1 MAGGLGW
8 ARWWLADP
16 VKWRI
21 VEWGGQGCSWLVRQQ
36 LVDPVVPYL
45 CADKLG
51 GTKGEQNRPCNPRAP
66 VKGNKASNH
75 RLKAPVGIVAVGE
88 TPSLIGEFVGETHR
102 VPECTQTHPPRNQ
115 HQKGPLCLWVTRE
128 VTESQQRAEQA
139 PLFPLGPLPYVQ
151 HHSTPTWVAS
161 PW

>member
-1 MAGGLGW
+1 M
-8 ARWWLADP
+8 
-16 VKWRI
+16 KWRI

-36 LVDPVVPYL
+36 LVDPAVPYL

-88 TPSLIGEFVGETHR
+88 TPSLIGESIGETHR
-102 VPECTQTHPPRNQ
+102 ALERAQTHPFGNQ
-115 HQKGPLCLWVTRE
+115 HQKGPVCLWGAGE
-128 VTESQQRAEQA
+128 VTEDTMNRSLE
-139 PLFPLGPLPYVQ
+139 
-151 HHSTPTWVAS
+151 
-161 PW
+161 